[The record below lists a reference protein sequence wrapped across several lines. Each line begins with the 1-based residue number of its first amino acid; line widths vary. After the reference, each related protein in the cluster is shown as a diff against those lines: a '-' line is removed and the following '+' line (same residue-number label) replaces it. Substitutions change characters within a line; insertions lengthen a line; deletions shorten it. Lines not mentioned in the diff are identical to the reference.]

1 MRNSIPNDSFVLKP
15 GEDGHGGEAAMASG
29 RHRKRSRW

>member
-1 MRNSIPNDSFVLKP
+1 MLNPIRNDSPVLKP
-15 GEDGHGGEAAMASG
+15 GQDGHRGEAAMASS